1 MHADNANPDG
11 TPTHRLAPAS
21 RRAVLR
27 ASGLGGLALAGTAL
41 ALSPATAAPAAAKPD
56 GPPAPPTPLAP
67 GLNGVLHVGTVA
79 ALLAIKPQ
87 TLRAGQVVHVD
98 GYHAAGDGA
107 ARLLRWDA
115 ASTAPANGG
124 TVLAPDGNRPGRWLQ
139 LHDGVVEFRHFGIF
153 DAGTPAD
160 AALDAMV
167 TDPTVHRIEA
177 HSDLHFVQRH
187 RFTRSDLVLDFG
199 GHTMST
205 DGIADAGR
213 DDPFA
218 AVLFFRGK
226 VTDEVR
232 THTLTEAVR
241 EGWDS
246 FQVADSA
253 AFAVGQWY
261 AVEVNRLAGT
271 WERELQKLVQV
282 TQIVDGTHIRVNYK
296 NGWEL
301 AAGRT
306 LTWTRVEPVSR
317 VHVRNLVFTG
327 NGADQYTGS
336 HPVAYEYAVHCDVAD
351 IDATGTFWPVI
362 MRRWCTYFHTARCTL
377 KNPTSVTWGGAGY
390 LTQQI
395 YCLYGHVE
403 DCRTS
408 NARHLNDWTASAY
421 GYVTNCHGDGD
432 DQGPF
437 VTHGQ
442 YEHDLVYT
450 GNSGLMTF
458 ANSGAAWGSAAKR
471 ITVRKHVCSWFVARV
486 KVTDLTLED
495 VQVIRK
501 AGLAGSGMLWVNA
514 DGVQLRGC
522 SADDTLIISQ
532 QSTRSQRPNVIEGC
546 SFTLAT
552 AGTDVVQANVTTP
565 VHLVRTTIRGINGH
579 TFSGTGRLHLTDV
592 TLVGA
597 PDAAP
602 ATVKSADLRVHGG
615 TLTDTGIRLAGTA
628 DQRITVGGGAVLS
641 GTNSAGAL
649 LSRAAA
655 TGVVRWELGG
665 YLSTTADAGTAH
677 VAVDAGTNR
686 YSAVGVQFTG
696 GKLRLADAG
705 FGEGSYLHHTGCVE
719 EGVSRELPAAGPRVR
734 DAGNLTV

>member
-1 MHADNANPDG
+1 MDRSES
-11 TPTHRLAPAS
+11 TT
-21 RRAVLR
+21 RRALLR

-41 ALSPATAAPAAAKPD
+41 ALSPASAAHA
-56 GPPAPPTPLAP
+56 TPYSP
-67 GLNGVLHVGTVA
+67 GDDADRLSPMRDAVFHVGSVA
-79 ALLAIKPQ
+79 ALLALQ
-87 TLRAGQVVHVD
+87 YRALVPGQLVHVD
-98 GYHAAGDGA
+98 GHLAAGDGG
-107 ARLLRWDA
+107 ARLMRWDP
-115 ASTAPANGG
+115 ASSAPANGG
-124 TVLAPDGNRPGRWLQ
+124 TVLDPQRDRPGPGRWLQ
-139 LHDGVVEFRHFGIF
+139 VHDGVVEFRHFGVF
-153 DAGTPAD
+153 DAKRPAD

-167 TDPTVHRIEA
+167 GDPSIHRIEA
-177 HSDLHFVQRH
+177 HTDLHFVKRH

-205 DGIADAGR
+205 DGIEDAGR

-218 AVLFFRGK
+218 AVLFFRGT
-226 VTDEVR
+226 VTDQVH
-232 THTLTEAVR
+232 THTLTEAVL

-246 FQVADSA
+246 FQVGDSA

-261 AVEVNRLAGT
+261 AVEVNKLAGA

-282 TQIVDGTHIRVNYK
+282 TQIIDGTHIRIGYK

-327 NGADQYTGS
+327 NGGDQYTGS
-336 HPVAYEYAVHCDVAD
+336 HPIAYEYAVHCDVAD
-351 IDATGTFWPVI
+351 VDATGSFWPVI
-362 MRRWCTYFHTARCTL
+362 MRRWCTHFHTARCTL

-486 KVTDLTLED
+486 KITDLTLED

-532 QSTRSQRPNVIEGC
+532 QSSRSGRPNVIEGC
-546 SFTLAT
+546 AFRLAT
-552 AGTDVVQANVTTP
+552 PGTEVVQAGVTAP
-565 VHLVRTTIRGINGH
+565 VHLVRTSITGLDGHAFNGPGPLYL
-579 TFSGTGRLHLTDV
+579 TGTTLT
-592 TLVGA
+592 GA
-597 PDAAP
+597 ATAAP
-602 ATVKSADLRVHGG
+602 IAVKAADVRVEGG
-615 TLTDTGIRLAGTA
+615 TLTDTGIRLAGAA

-641 GTNSAGAL
+641 GTNAAKAF

-655 TGVVRWELGG
+655 TGAVTWDLGA
-665 YLSTTADAGTAH
+665 YVSTAADGDTAH
-677 VAVDAGTNR
+677 VTVESGRNR
-686 YSAVGVQFTG
+686 YSAVGALFTRG
-696 GKLRLADAG
+696 RLRLADAG
-705 FGEGSYLHHTGCVE
+705 FGDGSSLLHTACVE
-719 EGVSRELPAAGPRVR
+719 EGVARSLPPAGPRVR
-734 DAGNLTV
+734 DTGNLSV

>member
-1 MHADNANPDG
+1 MDRSE
-11 TPTHRLAPAS
+11 PTS
-21 RRAVLR
+21 RRTLLR
-27 ASGLGGLALAGTAL
+27 ATGVGGLALAGAAL
-41 ALSPATAAPAAAKPD
+41 TLAPATAASAAPEPD
-56 GPPAPPTPLAP
+56 STANPLAP
-67 GLNGVLHVGTVA
+67 GLDAVLHVGTVA
-79 ALLAIKPQ
+79 ALLSLNPG
-87 TLRAGQVVHVD
+87 TLHDGRVVHVD
-98 GYHAAGDGA
+98 GHYAAGDGG
-107 ARLLRWDA
+107 ARFVRWNA
-115 ASTAPANGG
+115 ASTAAGNGG
-124 TVLAPDGNRPGRWLQ
+124 TVLDPHGDRPGPGRWLQ

-153 DAGTPAD
+153 DAKTPAD

-167 TDPTVHRIEA
+167 NDPSVHRIEA
-177 HSDLHFVQRH
+177 HSDLHFVKRH

-205 DGIADAGR
+205 DGIEDAGR

-218 AVLFFRGK
+218 AVLFFRGT

-232 THTLTEAVR
+232 THALTEPVR

-246 FQVADSA
+246 FQVADSG

-261 AVEVNRLAGT
+261 AVEVNQLAGR
-271 WERELQKLVQV
+271 WEKELQKLVQV

-301 AAGRT
+301 APGRT
-306 LTWTRVEPVSR
+306 LTWTRVKPVSR
-317 VHVRNLVFTG
+317 VHVRDLVFTG
-327 NGADQYTGS
+327 NGGDQYTGS
-336 HPVAYEYAVHCDVAD
+336 HPIAYEYAVHCDVAD
-351 IDATGTFWPVI
+351 VDATGTFWPVI
-362 MRRWCTYFHTARCTL
+362 MRRWCTYFHTTRCTL

-421 GYVTNCHGDGD
+421 CYVTNCHGDGD

-501 AGLAGSGMLWVNA
+501 AGLAGSGMMWVNA

-552 AGTDVVQANVTTP
+552 AGTDVVQASVTTP
-565 VHLVRTTIRGINGH
+565 VHLVRTTLRGVNGH

-592 TLVGA
+592 TFVGA

-602 ATVKSADLRVHGG
+602 VTVKSADLRLSGG
-615 TLTDTGIRLAGTA
+615 TFTDTGIRLAGTA
-628 DQRITVGGGAVLS
+628 DQRISVGSGALFS
-641 GTNSAGAL
+641 GTNAAKAL

-665 YLSTTADAGTAH
+665 YRSSTVDAGTAH
-677 VAVDAGTNR
+677 VSVDAGTNR
-686 YSAVGVQFTG
+686 YSAVGAQFTG

-719 EGVSRELPAAGPRVR
+719 EGVARELPAASPRVR

>member
-1 MHADNANPDG
+1 MNSSE
-11 TPTHRLAPAS
+11 PTT
-21 RRAVLR
+21 RRTLLR

-41 ALSPATAAPAAAKPD
+41 AMPTSMAYAAPEEPAAA
-56 GPPAPPTPLAP
+56 AQPLSP
-67 GLNGVLHVGTVA
+67 GRDAIGHVPTVA
-79 ALLAIKPQ
+79 ALLALAPDQ
-87 TLRAGQVVHVD
+87 LHDGQVVHVD
-98 GYHAAGDGA
+98 GHHAAGDGG
-107 ARLLRWDA
+107 ARLVRWVA
-115 ASTAPANGG
+115 ASTTAGNGG
-124 TVLAPDGNRPGRWLQ
+124 TVLDPHRDAPAPGRWHQ
-139 LHDGVVEFRHFGIF
+139 LHSGVVEFRHFGIF
-153 DAGTPAD
+153 DATTPAD

-167 TDPTVHRIEA
+167 ADPTVYRIEA
-177 HSDLHFVQRH
+177 HSDLHFVKRH
-187 RFTRSDLVLDFG
+187 KFFRSDLELDFG

-205 DGIADAGR
+205 NGIEDAGR

-218 AVLFFRGK
+218 AVLFFQGR
-226 VTDEVR
+226 VTDQVH
-232 THTLTEAVR
+232 THKLTETVL

-261 AVEVNRLAGT
+261 AVEVNQLAGR
-271 WERELQKLVQV
+271 WEKELQKLVQV
-282 TQIVDGTHIRVNYK
+282 TQIIDGTHIRINYK

-306 LTWTRVEPVSR
+306 LTWTRIEPVAR

-336 HPVAYEYAVHCDVAD
+336 HPLAYEYAVHCDATD

-362 MRRWCTYFHTARCTL
+362 MRRWATYFHTARCTL
-377 KNPTSVTWGGAGY
+377 TNPTSVTWGGAGY

-421 GYVTNCHGDGD
+421 CYVTNCHGDGD

-501 AGLAGSGMLWVNA
+501 AGLAGSGMIWVNA
-514 DGVQLRGC
+514 DGIQMRGC

-532 QSTRSQRPNVIEGC
+532 ASTRSGRPNIIEGC
-546 SFTLAT
+546 TFRLAT
-552 AGTDVVQANVTTP
+552 PATQVVQPNVTVP
-565 VHLVRTTIRGINGH
+565 VHLVRSTVTGLNGH
-579 TFSGTGRLHLTDV
+579 TFNGTGALHLTDV
-592 TLVGA
+592 TLTGA
-597 PDAAP
+597 PEAAP
-602 ATVKSADLRVHGG
+602 IVVKAAEVRITGG
-615 TLTDTGIRLAGTA
+615 TLTDTGIKLAGAA
-628 DQRITVGGGAVLS
+628 DQRITVGGGAVVR
-641 GTNSAGAL
+641 GTNAAKAL
-649 LSRAAA
+649 LSRDAA
-655 TGVVRWELGG
+655 TGAVRWELGS
-665 YLSTTADAGTAH
+665 YLSTAGDGDTAH
-677 VAVDAGTNR
+677 VRIESGRNR
-686 YSAVGVQFTG
+686 YAAVGTQFTG
-696 GKLRLADAG
+696 GRLRLTDGG
-705 FGEGSYLHHTGCVE
+705 FGDGSYLHHTGCVE
-719 EGVSRELPAAGPRVR
+719 EGVVDRTMPAAGPRVR
-734 DAGNLTV
+734 DAGNLSV

>member
-1 MHADNANPDG
+1 MERSE
-11 TPTHRLAPAS
+11 PTT
-21 RRAVLR
+21 RRVLLR

-41 ALSPATAAPAAAKPD
+41 ALSPTPAASAAPTEPGTGA
-56 GPPAPPTPLAP
+56 TPLSP
-67 GLNGVLHVGTVA
+67 GLDAVFHVPTVA
-79 ALLAIKPQ
+79 ALLGLDPKQ
-87 TLRAGQVVHVD
+87 VDDGQLVHVD
-98 GYHAAGDGA
+98 GHHAAGDGG
-107 ARLLRWDA
+107 ARLVRWA
-115 ASTAPANGG
+115 AISTATANGG
-124 TVLAPDGNRPGRWLQ
+124 TVLSPYGDRPGTGRWLQ
-139 LHDGVVEFRHFGIF
+139 VHDGVVEFRHFGIF
-153 DAGTPAD
+153 DPTTPAD

-167 TDPTVHRIEA
+167 NDPTVHRIEA
-177 HSDLHFVQRH
+177 HSDLHFVKRH

-205 DGIADAGR
+205 KGIEDAGR

-218 AVLFFRGK
+218 AVLFFRGT
-226 VTDEVR
+226 VTDQVH
-232 THTLTEAVR
+232 THKLTEVVR

-246 FQVADSA
+246 FQVGDSS

-261 AVEVNRLAGT
+261 AVEVNQLAGR
-271 WERELQKLVQV
+271 WEKELQKLVQV
-282 TQIVDGTHIRVNYK
+282 TQIVDGTHIRINYK

-317 VHVRNLVFTG
+317 VHVHNLVFTG
-327 NGADQYTGS
+327 NGGDQYTGS
-336 HPVAYEYAVHCDVAD
+336 HPLAYEYAVHCDATD
-351 IDATGTFWPVI
+351 IDATGSFWPVI
-362 MRRWCTYFHTARCTL
+362 MRRWATYFHTARCTL
-377 KNPTSVTWGGAGY
+377 TNPTSVTWGGAGY

-421 GYVTNCHGDGD
+421 CYVTNCHGDGD

-501 AGLAGSGMLWVNA
+501 DGLAGSGMIWVNA
-514 DGVQLRGC
+514 DGIQMRGC

-532 QSTRSQRPNVIEGC
+532 ASSRSGRPNTIEGC
-546 SFTLAT
+546 TFRLAT
-552 AGTDVVQANVTTP
+552 RATSVVQANVTVP
-565 VHLVRTTIRGINGH
+565 VHLVRTTITGLDGH
-579 TFSGTGRLHLTDV
+579 TFDGTGALHLTDV
-592 TLVGA
+592 TLTGA
-597 PDAAP
+597 AGAAP
-602 ATVKSADLRVHGG
+602 IVVKAAETRISGG

-628 DQRITVGGGAVLS
+628 DQRLTVGGGAVLR
-641 GTNSAGAL
+641 GTNAAKAL
-649 LSRAAA
+649 LSRGAA
-655 TGVVRWELGG
+655 TGTVRWELGG
-665 YLSTTADAGTAH
+665 YLSVAADADTAH
-677 VAVDAGTNR
+677 VVVESGRNR
-686 YSAVGVQFTG
+686 YSAVGTQFSG
-696 GKLRLADAG
+696 GRLRLTDAG

-719 EGVSRELPAAGPRVR
+719 EDVDRTLPAAGPRIR